1 MPKKNQDPSQPQQPL
16 KKLRKNLAS
25 DVNCSNLQ
33 NYKKFI
39 KETGRTDITY
49 KMFSEIPSLVH
60 GKIVDKVFTQSY
72 YIKMPELGILKLI
85 KVKPYGY
92 RSSTMDWAYYNKTG
106 QVVSKRNTHTNGYI
120 FKFHLYPYIK
130 KKPILSCFDLYF
142 HRTHKRNLA
151 QLIFNNKVK

>member
-1 MPKKNQDPSQPQQPL
+1 MPKKNQDPLQPQQPL

-72 YIKMPELGILKLI
+72 YIKLPELGILKLI

-92 RSSTMDWAYYNKTG
+92 R
-106 QVVSKRNTHTNGYI
+106 
-120 FKFHLYPYIK
+120 
-130 KKPILSCFDLYF
+130 
-142 HRTHKRNLA
+142 
-151 QLIFNNKVK
+151 